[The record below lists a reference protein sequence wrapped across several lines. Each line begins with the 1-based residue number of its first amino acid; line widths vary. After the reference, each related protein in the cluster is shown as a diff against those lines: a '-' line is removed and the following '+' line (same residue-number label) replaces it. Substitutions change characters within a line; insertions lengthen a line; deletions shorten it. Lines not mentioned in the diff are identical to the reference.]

1 MSMKKQ
7 FDVQFRCV
15 GEEFDVCDTKCR
27 YRKKNNIMPI
37 YLNVNLRD
45 EIKFSSSLHER
56 RFSCENSKS
65 FIDKRRRE
73 YTTPCYLDRSYFD
86 YRIGYSKNINL
97 RLKDIDDTKLQHL
110 DIMLFQNPMPLEKVA
125 FLTEVIIPATIK
137 IQRWYL
143 KHFYRPES
151 RYVNTV
157 LRNRFNVRL

>member
-1 MSMKKQ
+1 
-7 FDVQFRCV
+7 
-15 GEEFDVCDTKCR
+15 
-27 YRKKNNIMPI
+27 MPI

-45 EIKFSSSLHER
+45 EIKLSGFLDEH

-65 FIDKRRRE
+65 LIHKRRRE
-73 YTTPCYLDRSYFD
+73 YTSCYLDRPYFD

-125 FLTEVIIPATIK
+125 FLNDVLIPAVIK

-143 KHFYRPES
+143 KHFYRPEG

-157 LRNRFNVRL
+157 LRNRFNARL